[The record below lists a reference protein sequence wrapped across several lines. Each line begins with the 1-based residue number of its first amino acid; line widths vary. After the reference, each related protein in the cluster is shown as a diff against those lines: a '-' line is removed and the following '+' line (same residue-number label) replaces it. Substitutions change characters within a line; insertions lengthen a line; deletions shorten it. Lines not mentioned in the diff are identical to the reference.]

1 MTTWMI
7 FFAVLAVGAFL
18 VAAVQ
23 AFPEPVRERAGDE
36 FRADPRRLSG
46 QEPAPR
52 RAMRV
57 PEDRC

>member
-18 VAAVQ
+18 IAAVQ
-23 AFPEPVRERAGDE
+23 TFPQPVRKRADEE
-36 FRADPRRLSG
+36 FRSDPLRLHG
-46 QEPAPR
+46 HQPARR